1 MRTAP
6 RMLPLLGTAA
16 ALVAGPILGATVL
29 AGEPT
34 IVVQPGDTL
43 SQLALNHG
51 VGVEQLVAVNGLD
64 DPDRIYVG
72 QRLSLAPDT
81 TAPAP
86 LSPAVPA
93 SSTHVVARGE
103 NLTWIARRYGTTVEA
118 IVAANGITN
127 PRLILAGQQL
137 SIPGEPAAPAP
148 ADPPPAPA
156 PATAQPITHVVASG
170 ENLTWIARRYG
181 TAVETLVAANGITNP
196 RLIFAGQ
203 QLVVPAATT
212 PASAGA
218 SAPAT
223 TPERD
228 VVRQMV
234 VEEAGRFGVPAAFA
248 LAVAW
253 QESGWRQDAR
263 SSAGAVGV
271 MQLLPATAE
280 WVGAVILGEPVD
292 ITDAR
297 SNIRAGVSLLAHY
310 LARYGSRELALAAYY
325 QGQAGT
331 DRHGVYPSSRLYVD
345 SILALEAAFGS

>member
-1 MRTAP
+1 MRTPP

-127 PRLILAGQQL
+127 PRLI
-137 SIPGEPAAPAP
+137 
-148 ADPPPAPA
+148 
-156 PATAQPITHVVASG
+156 
-170 ENLTWIARRYG
+170 
-181 TAVETLVAANGITNP
+181 
-196 RLIFAGQ
+196 FAGQ

-223 TPERD
+223 TPERE
-228 VVRQMV
+228 VVRQMMI
-234 VEEAGRFGVPAAFA
+234 EEAGGFGVPAAFA